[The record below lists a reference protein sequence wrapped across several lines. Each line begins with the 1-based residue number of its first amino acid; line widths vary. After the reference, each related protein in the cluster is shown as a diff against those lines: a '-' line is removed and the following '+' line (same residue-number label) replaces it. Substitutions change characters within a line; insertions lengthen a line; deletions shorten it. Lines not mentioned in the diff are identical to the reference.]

1 MRPHKTVLQ
10 KVRDEAHNSAPD
22 LDSAEITDEWVD
34 VITKFWKR
42 LRNGFSGLYDLYT
55 MD

>member
-22 LDSAEITDEWVD
+22 LDSAEITNAWVD

-42 LRNGFSGLYDLYT
+42 LRTESLSYIYNYDL
-55 MD
+55 